1 LTIILCIKI
10 WRENLNSLKSPKFNA
25 LFGEE
30 AGTQRKNERKMYQMQ
45 ADHFSSILK
54 RQLFAE
60 NITTSNMRKKPK

>member
-1 LTIILCIKI
+1 MR
-10 WRENLNSLKSPKFNA
+10 RENLNSLKSPNIKFNA

-30 AGTQRKNERKMYQMQ
+30 AGTQRKNERKMYRMQ